1 MTERKKISVLLA
13 DDETHIRVLIR
24 QLFISMGAE
33 VVAEAANGEDA
44 LAAFIEKK
52 PDITLLD
59 INMPRMNGKDA
70 LQKIKEHSPG
80 AFVIMLTSLSAMDVV
95 KQCLDLGAAN
105 YIRKDTPTAEIKKFI
120 LESWK
125 AYLDT
130 RKEATSG

>member
-44 LAAFIEKK
+44 LAAFMEKK

-70 LQKIKEHSPG
+70 LKKIKEQSPG
-80 AFVIMLTSLSAMDVV
+80 AFVIMLTSLAAMDVV
-95 KQCLDLGAAN
+95 KECLDLGAAN

-125 AYLDT
+125 DYLAS
-130 RKEATSG
+130 RKESSSG